1 MRAQPAQLDS
11 PEAKKRQLRFLKQN
25 PDAYGGT
32 LQRTRA
38 GRARPRPLTHT
49 GSMHLV
55 LRSSKATGIWSF
67 RARNNEQKIKGI
79 TARFTHKYGIK
90 LHSMANVRNHL
101 HLHIGLP
108 NKECY
113 RPFIRALTAAIAM
126 AITGASRWKPLKK
139 SAKDKFWDYR
149 PFTRLVHGLKAF
161 LRVNDYVDVNELE
174 GIGYFRREAR
184 EIIAWRTYSRA
195 RGG

>member
-1 MRAQPAQLDS
+1 MHPDCA
-11 PEAKKRQLRFLKQN
+11 EAKERQQKFLKKD
-25 PDAYGGT
+25 PHAYGGV

-38 GRARPRPLTHT
+38 GRARPRPLTT
-49 GSMHLV
+49 SGTIHLV
-55 LRSSKATGIWSF
+55 LRSSKARGAWSF
-67 RARNNEQKIKGI
+67 RAANNERKIKEITERFAHKHGI
-79 TARFTHKYGIK
+79 RI
-90 LHSMANVRNHL
+90 HSLANVSNHL
-101 HLHIGLP
+101 HLHVGLS
-108 NKECY
+108 NKDSY

-174 GIGYFRREAR
+174 GMGYFRREAR
-184 EIIAWRTYSRA
+184 EIIAWRTYRRA
-195 RGG
+195 KPG